1 MISIQEFLSY
11 FSYSYVRYALAVGV
25 LVALC
30 ASLLGVVLVLKRFS
44 YLGDGL
50 SHVAFGA
57 MALAVVL
64 NLANDL
70 ALVMPVTVVC
80 AVLLLGVGEGKKI
93 NGDAALAMLSVGS
106 LAIGYVLLNLFPASS
121 NIAGDVCSSL
131 FGSSSILTLGADD
144 VILCIVMSI
153 VVIGVF
159 VLLYNKIFAL
169 TFDPVFMQA
178 SGGRAR
184 WYNLLIAVLCAVVIS
199 LSMRLVGSLLVSAL
213 IIFPAISAMSVQRSF
228 RAVIVTSAVIGVVC
242 AALGMLLSMIFSTP
256 TGASI
261 VLCDIIAFAVCKGI
275 SKIKGNG

>member
-1 MISIQEFLSY
+1 MISMQEFLSY
-11 FSYSYVRYALAVGV
+11 FSYPYVRYALVVGV

-64 NLANDL
+64 NFVDDL
-70 ALVMPVTVVC
+70 LLVMPVTVVC
-80 AVLLLGVGEGKKI
+80 AVLLLGVGENKRI

-106 LAIGYVLLNLFPASS
+106 LAVGYVLLNIFPASS

-131 FGSSSILTLGADD
+131 FGSSSILTLGAGD
-144 VILCIVMSI
+144 VAVSIVMSI
-153 VVIGVF
+153 AVIAVF

-178 SGGRAR
+178 AGGRAR
-184 WYNLLIAVLCAVVIS
+184 GYNLLIAVLCAVVIS
-199 LSMRLVGSLLVSAL
+199 LSMRLVGSLLISAL
-213 IIFPAISAMSVQRSF
+213 IIFPAISAMSVHKSF
-228 RAVIVTSAVIGVVC
+228 RAVIISSAVIGVLC
-242 AALGMLLSMIFSTP
+242 AALGMILSMVFSTP

-261 VLCDIIAFAVCKGI
+261 VICDILAFAVCKTAA
-275 SKIKGNG
+275 KIKG